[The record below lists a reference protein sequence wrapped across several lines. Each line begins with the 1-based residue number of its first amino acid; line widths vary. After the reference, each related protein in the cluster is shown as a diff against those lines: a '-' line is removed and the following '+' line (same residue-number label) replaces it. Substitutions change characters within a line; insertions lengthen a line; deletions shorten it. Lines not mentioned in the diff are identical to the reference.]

1 MTLTELRPDV
11 VTDHA
16 VTGRSPWQLA
26 WRRIVTDRVA
36 LASGLVV
43 LALCALALAAPL
55 IAAWNGHDPDEQFR
69 DTGVTDEGLPV
80 APNGEFWFGTDRL
93 GRDLF
98 VRVLYAARVS
108 LLVGVVATGMAALV
122 GVVVGLLAGYYGGV
136 VDTILPRAM
145 DVVLSF
151 PYLIFAIAVVS
162 IAGPSLSATIGVI
175 AFYSWAAIARIVR
188 GQTLTLKEREYV
200 EAARSMGA
208 GDFRIMFVDILPN
221 LLAPVIVL
229 TTLLVPVA
237 IVFESTLSYLGL
249 GITPPTPSWGN
260 LLSEAQGF
268 YRVAWWY
275 LSCPAVAL
283 LLTTLA
289 FNLVGDG
296 VRDAIDPRMERLFG
310 RRRNARRKAR
320 GNAPGDAR
328 GDAHG
333 DAPGDAPGDARGDAP
348 GDARGSSRRERRRS
362 RLEG

>member
-1 MTLTELRPDV
+1 MTLTELRPGI
-11 VTDHA
+11 VTDRA
-16 VTGRSPWQLA
+16 IAGRSPWQLA
-26 WRRIVTDRVA
+26 WRRIRTDRVA
-36 LASGLVV
+36 LVSGLIVIV
-43 LALCALALAAPL
+43 LSALALAAPL
-55 IAAWNGHDPDEQFR
+55 IAAWNGHDPDQQFR
-69 DTGVTDEGLPV
+69 DTGITDEGLPV
-80 APNGEFWFGTDRL
+80 APSGEFWFGTDRL

-98 VRVLYAARVS
+98 IRVLYGARVS
-108 LLVGVVATGMAALV
+108 LLVGVVATGLAALV

-136 VDTILPRAM
+136 IDTILSRSM

-151 PYLIFAIAVVS
+151 PYLIFAIAIVS

-188 GQTLTLKEREYV
+188 GQTLSLKEREYV

-229 TTLLVPVA
+229 TTLLIPVA

-275 LSCPAVAL
+275 LSFPAAAL

-296 VRDAIDPRMERLFG
+296 IRDAIDPRMERLFG
-310 RRRNARRKAR
+310 RRRTRRPRTRTRK
-320 GNAPGDAR
+320 
-328 GDAHG
+328 
-333 DAPGDAPGDARGDAP
+333 
-348 GDARGSSRRERRRS
+348 
-362 RLEG
+362 EG

>member
-1 MTLTELRPDV
+1 MTLTELRPDI
-11 VTDHA
+11 VTDRA
-16 VTGRSPWQLA
+16 IAGRSPWQLA
-26 WRRIVTDRVA
+26 WRRIRTDRVA
-36 LASGLVV
+36 LVSGVVV
-43 LALCALALAAPL
+43 LLLGALALAAPL
-55 IAAWNGHDPDEQFR
+55 IAAWNGHDPDVQFR
-69 DTGVTDEGLPV
+69 DTGITDEGLPV
-80 APNGEFWFGTDRL
+80 APNGAFWFGTDRL

-98 VRVLYAARVS
+98 VRVLYGARVS
-108 LLVGVVATGMAALV
+108 LLVGVVATGLAALV

-136 VDTILPRAM
+136 VDTILSRLM

-175 AFYSWAAIARIVR
+175 AFYSWAAIARVVR
-188 GQTLTLKEREYV
+188 GQTLSQKEREYV

-275 LSCPAVAL
+275 LGFPAAAL
-283 LLTTLA
+283 LITTLA
-289 FNLVGDG
+289 FNLLGDG
-296 VRDAIDPRMERLFG
+296 VRDALDPRTERLFS
-310 RRRNARRKAR
+310 RRGKRRKA
-320 GNAPGDAR
+320 APGEA
-328 GDAHG
+328 
-333 DAPGDAPGDARGDAP
+333 
-348 GDARGSSRRERRRS
+348 
-362 RLEG
+362 